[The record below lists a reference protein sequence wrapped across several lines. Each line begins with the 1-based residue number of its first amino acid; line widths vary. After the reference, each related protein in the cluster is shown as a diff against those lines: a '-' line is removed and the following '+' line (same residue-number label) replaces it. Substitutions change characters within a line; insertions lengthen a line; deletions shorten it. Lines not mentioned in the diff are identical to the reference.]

1 MKVSIADVAA
11 VIAVIISIIAFIR
24 ATAALKMSLLS
35 AEFIKSEFLDEEE
48 RRDHGENGN
57 H

>member
-1 MKVSIADVAA
+1 MKVSFADVAA
-11 VIAVIISIIAFIR
+11 VIAVILSLMAFIR

-35 AEFIKSEFLDEEE
+35 AEFIKSELLDEEE
-48 RRDHGENGN
+48 NRDHGKNGN

>member
-1 MKVSIADVAA
+1 MKISFADISAIV
-11 VIAVIISIIAFIR
+11 AVIISIIACIR

-35 AEFIKSEFLDEEE
+35 AEFVKKEFLDEEE
-48 RRDHGENGN
+48 KRDHGKNGN

>member
-1 MKVSIADVAA
+1 MKVSFADITA

-35 AEFIKSEFLDEEE
+35 AEFIKSELLDEEE
-48 RRDHGENGN
+48 KRDHGKNGN

>member
-1 MKVSIADVAA
+1 MNVTFADIVAI
-11 VIAVIISIIAFIR
+11 VAVIISIMAFIR

-35 AEFIKSEFLDEEE
+35 AEFIKSELLDEEE
-48 RRDHGENGN
+48 NRDHGKNGN